1 MRTLIF
7 ILICL
12 LPRTATAQGDYS
24 FHIAGSYEFVR
35 CNSVETV
42 ITAAGG
48 SIIFSPLDY
57 EGIGPIRAYADDS
70 GYLILRTVGRE
81 NRPVA
86 FERPIENQTW
96 YFTIDRSTD
105 IAEGPFS
112 PEIFAADARFS
123 SNLAWSSSRHPLG
136 HVYLAIIAVIG
147 LVGLALATAFVWFV
161 FSRPWTYHAG

>member
-1 MRTLIF
+1 MCIRDRI
-7 ILICL
+7 
-12 LPRTATAQGDYS
+12 ATAQGVNS

-57 EGIGPIRAYADDS
+57 DGIGPIRAYADDS

-81 NRPVA
+81 NRPEA
-86 FERPIENQTW
+86 LEGPIENQTW

-105 IAEGPFS
+105 IVEGPFS
-112 PEIFAADARFS
+112 PEIFAADPRFS
-123 SNLAWSSSRHPLG
+123 
-136 HVYLAIIAVIG
+136 
-147 LVGLALATAFVWFV
+147 
-161 FSRPWTYHAG
+161 